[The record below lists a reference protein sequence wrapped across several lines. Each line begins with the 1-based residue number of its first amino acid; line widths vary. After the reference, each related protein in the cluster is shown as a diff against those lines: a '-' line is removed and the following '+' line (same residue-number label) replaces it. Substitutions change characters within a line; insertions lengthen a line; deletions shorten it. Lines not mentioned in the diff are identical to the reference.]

1 LSHTVKVNIIAD
13 QEVRFF
19 GQYAINIHDIITIS
33 LNGVGGVVEVVT
45 SKGIYTQ
52 YKMHPIPEG
61 EINVQIP

>member
-1 LSHTVKVNIIAD
+1 MSHTAKVNIIAD

-33 LNGVGGVVEVVT
+33 LNGVGGISEVVT

-52 YKMHPIPEG
+52 YMTHPIPEG
-61 EINVQIP
+61 KTNVSIS